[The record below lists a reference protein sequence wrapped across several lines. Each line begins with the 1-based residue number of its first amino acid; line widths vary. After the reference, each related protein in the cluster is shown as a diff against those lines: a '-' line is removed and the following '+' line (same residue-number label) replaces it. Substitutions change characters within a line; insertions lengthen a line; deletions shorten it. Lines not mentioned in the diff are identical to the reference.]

1 MEAWKRKEKKKVGG
15 EGFRQIIQADL
26 VQDVIKHSP
35 TSTLLGLNCP
45 TYGSVTRPKPKPKPN
60 ILCHIGE
67 NIIVYA

>member
-15 EGFRQIIQADL
+15 EVFRQIIQADL

-35 TSTLLGLNCP
+35 TSTLVGLNCP
-45 TYGSVTRPKPKPKPN
+45 TYGSVTRPKPKPN

>member
-45 TYGSVTRPKPKPKPN
+45 TYGSVTRPKPKPN

-67 NIIVYA
+67 NVIVYA

>member
-1 MEAWKRKEKKKVGG
+1 MEEERKEKSRGGGG
-15 EGFRQIIQADL
+15 EGFKQNIQADV

-35 TSTLLGLNCP
+35 TSTLLGLNWP
-45 TYGSVTRPKPKPKPN
+45 TYGSVTRPKPKPN

>member
-45 TYGSVTRPKPKPKPN
+45 TYGSVTRPKPKPN

>member
-15 EGFRQIIQADL
+15 EGFRQIIQANL

-45 TYGSVTRPKPKPKPN
+45 TYGSVTRPKPKPN

>member
-35 TSTLLGLNCP
+35 TSTLVGLNCP
-45 TYGSVTRPKPKPKPN
+45 TYGSVTRPKPKPN
-60 ILCHIGE
+60 ILCHIRE

>member
-15 EGFRQIIQADL
+15 GGEGFRQIIADL

-45 TYGSVTRPKPKPKPN
+45 TYGSVTRPKPKPN